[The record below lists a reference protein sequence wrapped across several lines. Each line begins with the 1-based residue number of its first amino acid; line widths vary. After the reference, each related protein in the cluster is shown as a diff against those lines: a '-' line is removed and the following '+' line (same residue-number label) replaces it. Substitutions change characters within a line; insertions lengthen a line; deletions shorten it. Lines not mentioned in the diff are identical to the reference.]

1 MKKIL
6 LGCCCVAL
14 VCALGLLPHQAGISR
29 PVNALQTNSVVNAAN
44 DDGGSQGVTP
54 RGIFAAL
61 SLSINSGDG
70 KVWATAK
77 NDFTLFP
84 ATVIVIVELYSSDV
98 YYESHTQMTLTSRNT
113 IDDLNIG
120 NTLVAEASTGGVQ
133 KYWQARMRYKV
144 DNRSWK
150 EEVTDSL
157 LIDGDGNYIK
167 EY

>member
-1 MKKIL
+1 
-6 LGCCCVAL
+6 
-14 VCALGLLPHQAGISR
+14 
-29 PVNALQTNSVVNAAN
+29 
-44 DDGGSQGVTP
+44 
-54 RGIFAAL
+54 
-61 SLSINSGDG
+61 
-70 KVWATAK
+70 
-77 NDFTLFP
+77 
-84 ATVIVIVELYSSDV
+84 
-98 YYESHTQMTLTSRNT
+98 MTLTSRNT